1 MSTTNGRPTRQLPP
15 AAAPGQAGRVRGLV
29 TRRRL
34 VSSVALAI
42 AASLLVLG
50 FWESEEPGVELRQ
63 NRPAPVLRVFPVEGA
78 ASLRQEP
85 IGAQLGDDFTGEL
98 EVDGRAIPL
107 DQLERPEP
115 IQGDNSPAVRG
126 LSGLNQVSFTPG
138 AGKDISSLE
147 PGSHTARL
155 LFWPKVGGSREQAE
169 VYSWSF
175 SAS

>member
-1 MSTTNGRPTRQLPP
+1 MGDDVPVRDRSSRL
-15 AAAPGQAGRVRGLV
+15 RGLV

-63 NRPAPVLRVFPVEGA
+63 NRPAAVKMVFPVEGA

-85 IGAQLGDDFTGEL
+85 IGAQLEPDFMGEL

-126 LSGLNQVSFTPG
+126 LAGLNQVSFTPG
-138 AGKDISSLE
+138 PGKDIVSLE
-147 PGSHTARL
+147 PGKHGARL

-175 SAS
+175 TAS